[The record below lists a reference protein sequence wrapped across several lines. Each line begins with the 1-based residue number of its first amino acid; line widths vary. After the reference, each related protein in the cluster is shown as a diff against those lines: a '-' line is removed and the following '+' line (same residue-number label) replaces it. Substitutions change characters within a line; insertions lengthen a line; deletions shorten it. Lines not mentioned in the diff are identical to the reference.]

1 MTSFFFCSY
10 DDLASL
16 KARTIFGSIARQL
29 TNDLPTEAFH
39 KFESTTADLTAILD
53 FLKTVL
59 TEKRRYFIFL
69 DGLDECEE
77 VQFKELVN
85 ILRGLLDTPLLHIKL
100 YFTTRTSVMNWVPL
114 KLQPERHIVLDTAEN
129 QANVTRDID
138 NFVNASLQERLRENE
153 LQLGDPTLVLKI
165 EDALKTGAQGM

>member
-1 MTSFFFCSY
+1 M
-10 DDLASL
+10 ASL
-16 KARTIFGSIARQL
+16 KAGAIFGSIARQL
-29 TNDLPTEAFH
+29 TNDLPTQAFH
-39 KFESTTADLTAILD
+39 QFESTTADLTAILD

-59 TEKRRYFIFL
+59 TGKRRYFIFL

-85 ILRGLLDTPLLHIKL
+85 VLRDLLDTPLLHIKL
-100 YFTTRTSVMNWVPL
+100 YFTTRTSVMKWVPL
-114 KLQPERHIVLDTAEN
+114 ILKPERHIVLDTGEN
-129 QANVTRDID
+129 QASVTRDID

-165 EDALKTGAQGM
+165 QDALKTGAQGM

>member
-1 MTSFFFCSY
+1 M
-10 DDLASL
+10 
-16 KARTIFGSIARQL
+16 
-29 TNDLPTEAFH
+29 EAFH

-59 TEKRRYFIFL
+59 TGKRRYFIIL

-77 VQFKELVN
+77 VQFKKIIK
-85 ILRGLLDTPLLHIKL
+85 ILRGLLDSPLLHIKL
-100 YFTTRTSVMNWVPL
+100 FFTTRTSVMSWVPL
-114 KLQPERHIVLDTAEN
+114 KLQPKRHIDLDTAEY
-129 QANVTRDID
+129 QASVAHDID

-165 EDALKTGAQGM
+165 QDALKTGAQGM